1 MGFCRH
7 QSTSLLTG
15 RVVWCG
21 AKSWAKLCGGCRRGE
36 VWTCDFSIH
45 GRCVHPKNLLGEEKK
60 VLRAPVLSWHY
71 LRSPCPVHA
80 ADSQSLPVSLFK
92 RERIRAAEPLA
103 LMIDSIILNSN
114 CRKKKKERVSPMIK
128 PTARR
133 GGLPLKFF
141 T

>member
-1 MGFCRH
+1 MGPRAGLSSAEAAGEARFGLV
-7 QSTSLLTG
+7 TSPSMGDACTQKTYLG
-15 RVVWCG
+15 R
-21 AKSWAKLCGGCRRGE
+21 KE
-36 VWTCDFSIH
+36 
-45 GRCVHPKNLLGEEKK
+45 K

-80 ADSQSLPVSLFK
+80 ADSQSHPLSLFK